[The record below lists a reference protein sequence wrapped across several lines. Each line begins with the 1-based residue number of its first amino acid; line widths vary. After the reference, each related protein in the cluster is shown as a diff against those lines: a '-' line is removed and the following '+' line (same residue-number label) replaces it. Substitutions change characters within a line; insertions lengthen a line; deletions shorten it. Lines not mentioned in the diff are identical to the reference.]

1 MIPGSDQVGG
11 FARVQ
16 HAWAVTKYHR
26 STANLDAVEVQFLPE
41 DIRPMPIL
49 THTLAWL
56 WQYLDDT
63 KASGKCPVFVLNPSQ
78 LKIFVFFFSGI

>member
-1 MIPGSDQVGG
+1 MIPGSDQLGG

-49 THTLAWL
+49 THTLSWL

-63 KASGKCPVFVLNPSQ
+63 KVFS
-78 LKIFVFFFSGI
+78 FFFCLDSFFFFVVDQR